1 MGKKYSRCNYN
12 IKIFCL
18 KKRCYEIICF
28 CKVVLVF
35 FVCCFNI
42 LILFLMFGNVMNLLR
57 KCEKLFNNLFK
68 GFIKL

>member
-42 LILFLMFGNVMNLLR
+42 LILFW
-57 KCEKLFNNLFK
+57 KCYEFVKK
-68 GFIKL
+68 V